1 MLSHLRSL
9 LLFHQEIMLPWYTD
23 FANQYLAQPY
33 GSEWKGNFTLLHT
46 YEKAA
51 YVLSR
56 ASQEHK
62 VSLSTR

>member
-1 MLSHLRSL
+1 
-9 LLFHQEIMLPWYTD
+9 MLPWYTD

-51 YVLSR
+51 YVRSR